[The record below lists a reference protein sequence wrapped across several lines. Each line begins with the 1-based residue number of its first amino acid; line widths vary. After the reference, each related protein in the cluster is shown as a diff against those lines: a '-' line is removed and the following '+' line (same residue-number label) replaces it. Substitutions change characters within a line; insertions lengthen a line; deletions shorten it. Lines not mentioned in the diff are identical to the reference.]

1 MVTITNYNP
10 QTMHYEVPA
19 KPLSLLEKEKVCLI
33 TDLNKISVALGK
45 RCLDTKEFDTL
56 WETDIDLL
64 RNAVNDQSAVLNR
77 YHYDNRIQGAD
88 F

>member
-10 QTMHYEVPA
+10 QTMHYEVCA

-33 TDLNKISVALGK
+33 EDLNKITTILCK
-45 RCLDTKEFDTL
+45 ECLSPADFDKL
-56 WETDIDLL
+56 WDTDIDSL